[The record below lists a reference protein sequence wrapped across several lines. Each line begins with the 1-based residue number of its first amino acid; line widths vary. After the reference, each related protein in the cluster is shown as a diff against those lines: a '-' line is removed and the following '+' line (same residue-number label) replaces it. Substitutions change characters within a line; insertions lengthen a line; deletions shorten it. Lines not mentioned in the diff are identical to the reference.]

1 MSADRPIPATRASG
15 ASALPTLASARAR
28 GVPIVMLTAYD
39 YPSARVAM
47 AAGVDVVL
55 VGDSAAMTVL
65 GYGSTREISV
75 DELLVLTRAV
85 RRAVTSIPLIGDLPF
100 GSYEPSDADAVR
112 TARRFVDEAGCDAVK
127 LEGAGPMLARV
138 RAIISE
144 GIPVLGH
151 VGLLPQSVVTPDG
164 YRAKG
169 RDAEQALQIIA
180 DARAL
185 EGAGCAAL
193 IVEAV
198 PAEVTALLTA
208 RVSIP
213 VIGIGAGAA
222 TDGQVL
228 VFHDLLGLGEGHVA
242 KFVERYAEGR
252 ATLEAGARRW
262 SDDVRAGRFPTAA
275 HTYAIAPEELAVVRE
290 RIAEGERG

>member
-1 MSADRPIPATRASG
+1 VKTTRESSASG
-15 ASALPTLASARAR
+15 ARALPTLAAARER
-28 GVPIVMLTAYD
+28 GIPIVMLTAYD
-39 YPSARVAM
+39 YPTARVAM

-65 GYGSTREISV
+65 GYTTTRDITV
-75 DELLVLTRAV
+75 DELLVLTRAA
-85 RRAVTSIPLIGDLPF
+85 RRAVTGIPLVGDLTF
-100 GSYEPSDADAVR
+100 GSYESSDAAAVA

-138 RAIISE
+138 RAIIAD
-144 GIPVLGH
+144 GIPVIGH

-169 RDAEQALQIIA
+169 RDAEQALRIIA

-185 EGAGCAAL
+185 AEAGCAAL

-198 PAEVTALLTA
+198 PSAVTELLTG
-208 RVSIP
+208 RVESP
-213 VIGIGAGAA
+213 VIGIGAGAG
-222 TDGQVL
+222 TNGQVL

-242 KFVERYAEGR
+242 KFVERYADGR
-252 ATLEAGARRW
+252 AVLEEGARRW
-262 SDDVRAGRFPTAA
+262 TEDVRAGRFPRAS
-275 HTYAIAPEELAVVRE
+275 HGYAIAPEELAMVRE
-290 RIAEGERG
+290 RLGRE